1 MPSLSNSDT
10 DDEYGIKQIKFFG
23 QERSIL
29 VQNEN
34 GPCPLLALCNV
45 LLLRN
50 AITLPRRSLGTGSV
64 TFRDL
69 VEILSNK
76 ALDLPGEA
84 GRSMDIEALV
94 TVLPSLNKGLDVNPK
109 FCHGVTGYEYTS
121 NLVPFDLFGVE
132 LVHGWVVDPS
142 DPLYPTLEGFSYN
155 TLMEMIISAQESGGN
170 STTVEAEAAKSF
182 LDDSAH
188 QLTYHGLTSLHSHLP
203 ENSLSVFFR
212 NNHFSTIF
220 KHEEKLLLLVTDQG
234 YSSVREIVWEVIG
247 NIDGDTAHVNAEFK
261 TPSLSD
267 DYVYSNSNLSNT
279 HASNDDALQAAIAAS
294 LQPSSSVP
302 PPNASSTSSPL
313 STYGPGHSAT
323 VAAVPPNVAAVPPN
337 VAVGVALS
345 GPLTNEPPPSDEQIA
360 QQLQYQLNLEERS
373 RRDEELAR
381 QYQIEEN
388 QRRRGGT
395 QEPRR
400 QSEKKKDS
408 CVIS

>member
-1 MPSLSNSDT
+1 MPSLSNSDI

-23 QERSIL
+23 EERSIL

-50 AITLPRRSLGTGSV
+50 AITLPQRSLGTGSV
-64 TFRDL
+64 TFCDL

-142 DPLYPTLEGFSYN
+142 DPLYPTLEDFSYN
-155 TLMEMIISAQESGGN
+155 TLMEMIISAQEDGGS
-170 STTVEAEAAKSF
+170 STTVEAEVAKSF

-188 QLTYHGLTSLHSHLP
+188 QLTYHGLTSLHYHLP

-234 YSSVREIVWEVIG
+234 YSSVGEIVWEVIG

-261 TPSLSD
+261 TPSLAD
-267 DYVYSNSNLSNT
+267 DYVYSNSDLGNT

-302 PPNASSTSSPL
+302 SSNASATS
-313 STYGPGHSAT
+313 
-323 VAAVPPNVAAVPPN
+323 
-337 VAVGVALS
+337 
-345 GPLTNEPPPSDEQIA
+345 
-360 QQLQYQLNLEERS
+360 
-373 RRDEELAR
+373 
-381 QYQIEEN
+381 
-388 QRRRGGT
+388 
-395 QEPRR
+395 
-400 QSEKKKDS
+400 
-408 CVIS
+408 